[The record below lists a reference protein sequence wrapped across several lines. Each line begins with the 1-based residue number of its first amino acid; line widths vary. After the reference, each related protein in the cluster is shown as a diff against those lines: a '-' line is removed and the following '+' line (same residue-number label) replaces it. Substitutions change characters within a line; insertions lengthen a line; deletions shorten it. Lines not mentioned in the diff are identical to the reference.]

1 MRRVLTEHWPA
12 VILVLLAYP
21 FLLMGLDRY
30 SLVNGDE
37 GIYHAV
43 SVNMVSTGDWIR
55 LYYRGEHIIYPTF
68 MNAPLQY
75 WARAAVIVV
84 FGDSYWTMRIWSAL
98 FATLTVLL
106 TYRVGLLIMDR
117 AGAFLAGLLQLTTFQ
132 FVYLHCGRTGE
143 LEPVLAFALL
153 WSTYCFIRCMETG
166 RAFARSQLSTLF
178 VMLLKTPAVLIP
190 IAAQLASFV
199 AVSAYRPYL
208 RRWATAAAVVLPL
221 GLIWHAFRLQE
232 LWGPLQSVMATMA
245 AEASGVGL
253 PEATLADRIYFYAE
267 TILYGAFPYS
277 LLYPVA
283 LVGVL
288 RLSGT
293 NEAVTR
299 RRVIAL
305 FAVAV
310 LGFYLTITK
319 RFPWYMIP
327 AYPLLSL
334 LVADWL
340 VELSRREVGRMSL
353 LLVCVLVALIGWVDL
368 SIATFNPFAVGAFHI
383 PMLMKWRVAGEISA
397 LLGLATTA
405 ALLLLGCVFARRVL
419 SASQFTTAFALT
431 FTVVLVAYGSIRTA
445 MPLQHLDHQS
455 GLAKLHARLNGMR
468 SANEPITFPIRIP
481 GYAPVPVR
489 YFFADDYEIVPD
501 LRPGA
506 APALLLYAK
515 DDPSALQHSISK
527 GR

>member
-1 MRRVLTEHWPA
+1 MRRLLTAHWPA
-12 VILVLLAYP
+12 LVLVLLAYP
-21 FLLMGLDRY
+21 LLLMGLDRY

-43 SVNMVSTGDWIR
+43 SVNMANSGDWIR

-68 MNAPLQY
+68 VNAPLQY

-98 FATLTVLL
+98 FATLTVVL

-117 AGAFLAGLLQLTTFQ
+117 GGAFLAGLLQLTTFQ
-132 FVYLHCGRTGE
+132 FVYLHSGRTGE
-143 LEPVLAFALL
+143 LEPMLAFALL
-153 WSTYCFIRCMETG
+153 SSAYCFIRSMETG
-166 RAFARSQLSTLF
+166 LAFARSQLPTLF

-190 IAAQLASFV
+190 IAAQLTSFV
-199 AVSAYRPYL
+199 AISDYRTHL
-208 RRWATAAAVVLPL
+208 RRWAMAAALVLPL
-221 GLIWHAFRLQE
+221 GLIWHAFRLPE
-232 LWGPLQSVMATMA
+232 LWEPLQSVLSTMA
-245 AEASGVGL
+245 AEASGIGL
-253 PEATLADRIYFYAE
+253 PEATVADRLSFYTE
-267 TILYGAFPYS
+267 TILHGAFPYS

-288 RLSGT
+288 RLRGSDK
-293 NEAVTR
+293 AVTR

-310 LGFYLTITK
+310 LGFYLAITK
-319 RFPWYMIP
+319 RFPWYIIP

-340 VELSRREVGRMSL
+340 VELFRRDIRPISI
-353 LLVCVLVALIGWVDL
+353 LLVCVLVALIGWADL
-368 SIATFNPFAVGAFHI
+368 SMTTFNPFAIGAFHI
-383 PMLMKWRVAGEISA
+383 PMTMQWRVVGETSTW
-397 LLGLATTA
+397 LGITATA
-405 ALLLLGCVFARRVL
+405 ALLSMACLFARRML
-419 SASQFTTAFALT
+419 SAPQFTTVFALI
-431 FTVVLVAYGSIRTA
+431 FTVVLVAYGSIRTSMA
-445 MPLQHLDHQS
+445 LQHLDHQS
-455 GLAKLHARLNGMR
+455 GLAKLHARLTAMR
-468 SANEPITFPIRIP
+468 SADQPLTFPIRIP

-506 APALLLYAK
+506 PPALLLYDK
-515 DDPSALQHSISK
+515 DDPSALPNSISK